1 MTNCDATK
9 YVVHTGPLNL
19 AFTIQSHQS
28 GPYLVSLLMV
38 GVMAAVVWAVAFF
51 CASSFSSWL
60 MSGEEYERLSFD
72 CSRSRLASGS
82 AG

>member
-1 MTNCDATK
+1 MFKTNI
-9 YVVHTGPLNL
+9 HSGP
-19 AFTIQSHQS
+19 SHQRSQNRS
-28 GPYLVSLLMV
+28 GSYLVSLLMV
-38 GVMAAVVWAVAFF
+38 GVMAAAVWAVAFF